1 MPSSFIIINNENKM
15 LMIDHDSSP
24 YIGGGGKRVEEISNL
39 STDHLYQLSE
49 IDWISLHFSLE

>member
-49 IDWISLHFSLE
+49 ID

>member
-24 YIGGGGKRVEEISNL
+24 YIGGGRVEEISNF

-49 IDWISLHFSLE
+49 ID

>member
-24 YIGGGGKRVEEISNL
+24 YIGRGGGGEEGRGN
-39 STDHLYQLSE
+39 Q
-49 IDWISLHFSLE
+49 